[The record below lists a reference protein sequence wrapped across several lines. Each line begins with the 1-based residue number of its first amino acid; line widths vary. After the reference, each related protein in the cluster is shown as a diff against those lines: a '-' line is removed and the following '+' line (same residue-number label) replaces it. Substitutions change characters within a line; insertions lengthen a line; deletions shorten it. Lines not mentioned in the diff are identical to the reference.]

1 MYTHQGAGPISEILT
16 SVRSVFMSY
25 PEKAVHFNFV
35 SKLTAKNTA
44 SRNIQKAMAQQE
56 RNRDL

>member
-1 MYTHQGAGPISEILT
+1 MYTYQGAGPISETLT

-25 PEKAVHFNFV
+25 PEKAVHFSFV
-35 SKLTAKNTA
+35 SNLPAKTTA
-44 SRNIQKAMAQQE
+44 SRNIQKDMAQQE